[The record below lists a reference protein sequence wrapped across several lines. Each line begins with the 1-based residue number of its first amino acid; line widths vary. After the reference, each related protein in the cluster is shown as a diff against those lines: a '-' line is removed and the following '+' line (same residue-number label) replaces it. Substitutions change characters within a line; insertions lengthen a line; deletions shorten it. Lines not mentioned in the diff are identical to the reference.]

1 MDVLA
6 TLPRV
11 ERTPRPAAPAS
22 RTPGS
27 VRVTERDQATV
38 DRLKREEIQLLYRI
52 RDKDE
57 AAVAELYSRYSGPL
71 YSLAY
76 QVTRAER
83 FAQEVVQEVF
93 FAVWR
98 EASRFDPQ
106 RGAVSS
112 WLFTLARHKAI
123 DLVRKEANVARRQA
137 PEAALETR
145 QSEHDVDHEA
155 WLNIRR
161 DRVQQAVSQLPEAQR
176 TCVELAFFRGL
187 THVEVAEELAIPL
200 GTAKTRIRTGLLRL
214 RDLLGDSVSE
224 AQQGSERW
232 ITQASES

>member
-1 MDVLA
+1 MDALFS
-6 TLPRV
+6 LPHV
-11 ERTPRPAAPAS
+11 EHPS
-22 RTPGS
+22 RQAVPTRRGTGTA
-27 VRVTERDQATV
+27 RMTARDQATI
-38 DRLKREEIQLLYRI
+38 DRLKREEVQLLYRI

-123 DLVRKEANVARRQA
+123 DLVRKESNVARRRA
-137 PEAALETR
+137 PETALQTR
-145 QSEHDVDHEA
+145 HSEHDVDHEA

-161 DRVQQAVSQLPEAQR
+161 DRVRQAVSQLPDAQR

-187 THVEVAEELAIPL
+187 THVEVAEELDIPL

-214 RDLLGDSVSE
+214 RDLLGDSVSDT
-224 AQQGSERW
+224 QQASERW

>member
-1 MDVLA
+1 MTD
-6 TLPRV
+6 
-11 ERTPRPAAPAS
+11 
-22 RTPGS
+22 
-27 VRVTERDQATV
+27 RDQATT
-38 DRLKREEIQLLYRI
+38 DRLRQDEVALVYRI

-57 AAVAELYSRYSGPL
+57 AAVSELYVRYGGPL

-76 QVTRAER
+76 QVTRADR

-93 FAVWR
+93 LAVWR
-98 EASRFDPQ
+98 EAARFDPQ

-112 WLFTLARHKAI
+112 WLFTMTRHKAI
-123 DLVRKEANVARRQA
+123 DLVRKEANVSRRQA

-145 QSEHDVDHEA
+145 HSDHDVDHEA

-161 DRVQQAVSQLPEAQR
+161 DRVQAAVSQLPELQR

-224 AQQGSERW
+224 TQQASDRW